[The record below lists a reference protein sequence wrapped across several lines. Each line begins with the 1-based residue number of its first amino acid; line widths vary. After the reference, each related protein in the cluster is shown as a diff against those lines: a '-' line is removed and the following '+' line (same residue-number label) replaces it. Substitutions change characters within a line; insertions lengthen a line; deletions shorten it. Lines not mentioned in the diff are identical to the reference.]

1 MPSPSVPPVAAL
13 FVLLAVAT
21 AAAQEGSAADRLPFS
36 SEETTGSLEVVVRHR
51 LTWNRSSGA
60 VSWDRLHAEI
70 SELAQIEVEPGSYQP
85 KAEADQ
91 TIGIQMAVRNGRIG
105 AELTLR
111 PDGTWTAPIQ
121 AVLGPRDLQWKQ
133 PRVDVRQVALAG
145 NLGLDSSLT
154 EEPLKGLKKLNLAPL
169 KAESL
174 SAGVYEAREVE
185 IRGAWSRPEW
195 VLEHFEA
202 QTFGGR
208 LAATGRGAW
217 GTADRPVVSLE
228 VEMEDVDLNALLKA
242 FNVAR
247 ADQIRARVRGRAHLE
262 AEGRDWKVLDLD
274 LIGKE
279 GTVFLS
285 RKLLY
290 DILSPSL
297 TEVLTRKQIDDAL
310 NSVYGR
316 KQMIPFEELSF
327 EGSLTPRSLNLRLPL
342 RNEVLDL
349 DIEPQIDREL
359 LWDIYDELAEVGAE
373 NVRGVEAGPG
383 TAR

>member
-1 MPSPSVPPVAAL
+1 MRLRFLPLTA
-13 FVLLAVAT
+13 VLLTSLAAAT

-60 VSWDRLHAEI
+60 VSWDRLNVEI

-85 KAEADQ
+85 KAEVDQ
-91 TIGIQMAVRNGRIG
+91 KIGLQMAVRNGRIG
-105 AELTLR
+105 AEVTLR

-121 AVLGPRDLQWKQ
+121 TVLGPRDLQWKQ

-154 EEPLKGLKKLNLAPL
+154 DEPLKGLRKLNLAPL

-174 SAGVYEAREVE
+174 SAGVYEARDVE

-195 VLEHFEA
+195 LLEHFEA
-202 QTFGGR
+202 RTFEGR
-208 LAATGRGAW
+208 LVATGRGVW
-217 GTADRPVVSLE
+217 ETVDRPVVSLE
-228 VEMEDVDLNALLKA
+228 VEVEDVDLNALLKA

-247 ADQIRARVRGRAHLE
+247 ADQIRARVRGRARLE
-262 AEGRDWKVLDLD
+262 SEGRDWKVLDLD
-274 LIGKE
+274 LVGME

-316 KQMIPFEELSF
+316 KQMIPFEELGF
-327 EGSLTPRSLNLRLPL
+327 EGSLRPRSLNLRLPL

-359 LWDIYDELAEVGAE
+359 LWDIYDELVEVGAE
-373 NVRGVEAGPG
+373 NVRGAQAGPG
-383 TAR
+383 AAR